1 VREIGFAATAH
12 DSTVH
17 KTPDEGGFLMV
28 PIAVGVDFGTTN
40 SVVAIADRSGQIQVR
55 RFETQIG
62 VVEAYRSALLFFRE
76 GRPPNTTLEHI
87 SGPDALLR
95 AMDMDADHRFLQSLK
110 THLSSATLQD
120 TYLLGRRFLLEDLIG
135 LLLKDI
141 LPERVDDLPVV
152 CGRPV
157 VFAGE
162 RPNEGLA
169 IERLTNAY
177 RSAGVARL
185 DFAYEPLGA
194 AYWYARTNRRRETV
208 LVADF
213 GGGTSDFSVMR
224 FDSCGAQIEAEAVS
238 HAGVGVAGDTFD
250 FRIVDNL
257 LSPRLG
263 KGANYRSFGKL
274 LPLPSHY
281 YAAFAQWHRLSLLK
295 DARTLGEL
303 RQLLRYAERPREIE
317 DLIHL
322 IEADLGYELYQAIS
336 KTKLELSAAE
346 RTTFHFKAGEL
357 DISADVSRADFES
370 WIAGDVER
378 IGAAIDVALERANET
393 VETVNSVFMTGGTS
407 YVPAVRQLFERR
419 FGGEKLRYG
428 DAFNSVASG
437 LAAIARDRVRLMH

>member
-1 VREIGFAATAH
+1 
-12 DSTVH
+12 
-17 KTPDEGGFLMV
+17 MV
-28 PIAVGVDFGTTN
+28 PVAIGVDFGTTN
-40 SVVAIADRSGQIQVR
+40 SVVAIADRSGQVQVR
-55 RFETQIG
+55 RFDTQVG
-62 VVEAYRSALLFFRE
+62 AVEAYRSALLFFRE
-76 GRPPNTTLEHI
+76 GRPPNATLGHI

-95 AMDMDADHRFLQSLK
+95 ATDIDADHRFLQSLK

-120 TYLLGRRFLLEDLIG
+120 TYLLGRRFLLEELIG
-135 LLLKDI
+135 VLLKDI
-141 LPERVDDLPVV
+141 LPAGIGDLPVV

-162 RPNEGLA
+162 RPNEALG

-177 RSAGVARL
+177 RSAGVAHV

-194 AYWYARTNRRRETV
+194 AYWYARTIRRQETV

-224 FDSCGAQIEAEAVS
+224 FDLGGARMQAEALS
-238 HAGVGVAGDTFD
+238 HAGVGVADDTFD

-257 LSPRLG
+257 VSPRLG

-274 LPLPSHY
+274 LPLSSRY

-303 RQLLRYAERPREIE
+303 RQLMRHAERPQEIE
-317 DLIHL
+317 DLIQL

-336 KTKLELSAAE
+336 KTKLQLSAVE
-346 RTTFHFKAGEL
+346 RTTFHFKAGHL
-357 DISADVSRADFES
+357 DISADVTRADFET
-370 WIAGDVER
+370 WIAADIER
-378 IGAAIDVALERANET
+378 IGAAIDVALERANVT
-393 VETVNSVFMTGGTS
+393 VETVDSVFMTGGTS
-407 YVPAVRQLFERR
+407 YVPAVRQLFEQR
-419 FGGEKLRYG
+419 FGHEKLRYG

-437 LAAIARDRVRLMH
+437 LAAIAQDSVR

>member
-1 VREIGFAATAH
+1 
-12 DSTVH
+12 
-17 KTPDEGGFLMV
+17 
-28 PIAVGVDFGTTN
+28 
-40 SVVAIADRSGQIQVR
+40 
-55 RFETQIG
+55 
-62 VVEAYRSALLFFRE
+62 
-76 GRPPNTTLEHI
+76 
-87 SGPDALLR
+87 
-95 AMDMDADHRFLQSLK
+95 MDIDADHRFLQSLK

-120 TYLLGRRFLLEDLIG
+120 IYLLGRRFLLEELIG
-135 LLLKDI
+135 VLLKDI
-141 LPERVDDLPVV
+141 LPAGIGDLPVV

-162 RPNEGLA
+162 RPDEALA

-177 RSAGVARL
+177 RSAGVAHV

-194 AYWYARTNRRRETV
+194 AYWYARTIRRQETV

-224 FDSCGAQIEAEAVS
+224 FDLGGARLQAEALS

-257 LSPRLG
+257 VSPRLG
-263 KGANYRSFGKL
+263 KGASYRSFGKL

-295 DARTLGEL
+295 DARTLGDL
-303 RQLLRYAERPREIE
+303 RQLVRQAERPQEIE

-336 KTKLELSAAE
+336 KTKLQLSAAE
-346 RTTFHFKAGEL
+346 RTTFHFKAGDL
-357 DISADVSRADFES
+357 DISADVTRADFET
-370 WIAGDVER
+370 WIAADIER
-378 IGAAIDVALERANET
+378 IGAAIDVALERADVT
-393 VETVNSVFMTGGTS
+393 VETVDSVFMTGGTS
-407 YVPAVRQLFERR
+407 YVPAVRRLFEQR
-419 FGGEKLRYG
+419 FGHEKLRYG

-437 LAAIARDRVRLMH
+437 LAAIAQDSVH

>member
-1 VREIGFAATAH
+1 
-12 DSTVH
+12 
-17 KTPDEGGFLMV
+17 MV
-28 PIAVGVDFGTTN
+28 PVAVGVDFGTSN
-40 SVVAIADRSGQIQVR
+40 SVVAIADSSGQVQVR

-76 GRPPNTTLEHI
+76 GRRPNTMLGHI

-95 AMDMDADHRFLQSLK
+95 AMDIDADHRFLQSLK
-110 THLSSATLQD
+110 THLSSASLQD
-120 TYLLGRRFLLEDLIG
+120 IYLLGRRFLLEELIG
-135 LLLKDI
+135 LFLKDV
-141 LPERVDDLPVV
+141 LPSGVSDLSVV

-162 RPNEGLA
+162 RPNEALA
-169 IERLTNAY
+169 AERLRNAY
-177 RSAGVARL
+177 RSAGVENL
-185 DFAYEPLGA
+185 DLVYEPLGA

-224 FDSCGAQIEAEAVS
+224 FDSTGARIEADALS

-257 LSPRLG
+257 LLPQLG
-263 KGANYRSFGKL
+263 KGSHYRSFGKL

-295 DARTLGEL
+295 DAQTLREL
-303 RQLLRYAERPREIE
+303 RQLVRSAERPHEVE
-317 DLIHL
+317 DFLHL

-336 KTKLELSAAE
+336 KTKLELSTADH
-346 RTTFHFKAGEL
+346 TTFHFKAGDL
-357 DISADVSRADFES
+357 DISIAVSRAEFET
-370 WIAGDVER
+370 WIAADVER
-378 IGAAIDVALERANET
+378 IGAAIDVALERANAT

-407 YVPAVRQLFERR
+407 YVPAVRRLFERR
-419 FGGEKLRYG
+419 FGEEKMRYG

-437 LAAIARDRVRLMH
+437 LAAIARDRVC